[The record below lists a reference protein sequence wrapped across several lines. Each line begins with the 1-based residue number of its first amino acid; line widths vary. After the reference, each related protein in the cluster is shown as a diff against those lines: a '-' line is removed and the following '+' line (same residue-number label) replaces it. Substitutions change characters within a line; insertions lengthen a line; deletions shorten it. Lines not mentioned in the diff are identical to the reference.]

1 MLPFYIIIC
10 YYTNLMWFLNYCRL
24 MNLTWFLTLQINEF
38 VKLGGDQLVPY
49 YADILGAIL
58 PCISDKEE
66 KIIVV
71 SCFFHLFCT

>member
-1 MLPFYIIIC
+1 MLFLDKDDFPYFIFSYIYIYIVEVLISGFMLII
-10 YYTNLMWFLNYCRL
+10 F
-24 MNLTWFLTLQINEF
+24 QINEF

-66 KIIVV
+66 KIRVV
-71 SCFFHLFCT
+71 TFLFVCV